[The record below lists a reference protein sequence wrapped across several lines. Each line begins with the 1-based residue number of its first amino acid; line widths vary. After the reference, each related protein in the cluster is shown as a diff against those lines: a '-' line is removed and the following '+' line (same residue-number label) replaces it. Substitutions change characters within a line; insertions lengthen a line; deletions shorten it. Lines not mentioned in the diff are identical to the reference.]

1 MPKKKRVS
9 SPVAKF
15 KVGDKVSVKHGIKDV
30 DYPDIPLGG
39 WAGKI
44 SKVHKDGSYTVRW
57 SKETLANIHPVVKR
71 RSEKDGTVLEE
82 YWIDDDDLELD
93 AGGPLKIVQPTEIT
107 TKPLSPTDED
117 DRVRMIFGLTSNDPL
132 PEVNDGMLEVYR
144 QYLAANLAFPV
155 EAEYGAE
162 YGHPEKVKVTGL
174 GDPDEEPPCID
185 DKYGLLCD
193 ARMDRRKVVLPVG
206 ELEVT
211 KGKAN
216 RQLIEDY
223 RSWFWNYR

>member
-1 MPKKKRVS
+1 MPKKKRVP

-15 KVGDKVSVKHGIKDV
+15 KVGDKVCVKHGIKDV

-39 WAGKI
+39 WAGTI

-57 SKETLANIHPVVKR
+57 NRETLANIHPVIKR
-71 RSEKDGTVLEE
+71 RAEKDGTVVEE
-82 YWIDDDDLELD
+82 YWMDDGDLALD
-93 AGGPLKIVQPTEIT
+93 AGGPLKILQPTEIT
-107 TKPLSPTDED
+107 TKPLSPTNEA
-117 DRVRMIFGLTSNDPL
+117 DRVRMTFGLTSNDPL
-132 PEVNDGMLEVYR
+132 PEVDDGTLEVYR
-144 QYLAANLAFPV
+144 QYLAANLTFPV
-155 EAEYGAE
+155 EAEYGTE
-162 YGHPEKVKVTGL
+162 FGHPEKVKITGL
-174 GDPDEEPPCID
+174 GDPDEEPPYID

-193 ARMDRRKVVLPVG
+193 ARMDRRKAVLPVG